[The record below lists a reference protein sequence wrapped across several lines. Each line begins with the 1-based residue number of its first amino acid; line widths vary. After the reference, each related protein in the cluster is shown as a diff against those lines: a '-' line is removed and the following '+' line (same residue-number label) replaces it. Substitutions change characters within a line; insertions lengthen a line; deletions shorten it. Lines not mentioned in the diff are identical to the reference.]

1 MLAALVAAIGNVHMN
16 VERNAQAERFRM
28 DLSDQTHAEV
38 PPFCVGNADSERSS
52 MPFLASLSA
61 KSVASWSAVSR
72 STSYSLQILST
83 ISSSGVC
90 PSASSQMKVAISF
103 NENKVEVLND
113 ATSISPSSFRE
124 AVSSLW
130 LMKSGK

>member
-1 MLAALVAAIGNVHMN
+1 
-16 VERNAQAERFRM
+16 
-28 DLSDQTHAEV
+28 
-38 PPFCVGNADSERSS
+38 
-52 MPFLASLSA
+52 
-61 KSVASWSAVSR
+61 
-72 STSYSLQILST
+72 
-83 ISSSGVC
+83 
-90 PSASSQMKVAISF
+90 VAISF